1 MKQFS
6 TQLPS
11 SRRKKTNDLNQTMLV
26 PQGYQAIDPN
36 DPLDIYRTAVLKQTE
51 KHYAAESKSVPKSS
65 KTTRGGSTPAQKE
78 EQYYRTPAGIS
89 PPAAQPRKQPDHTP
103 APAPSVKI
111 HKALNSQNPSF
122 VQSKNP
128 SQASTTENVNTGGT
142 GNNKKI
148 VSQDKTFKT

>member
-78 EQYYRTPAGIS
+78 EQYYRDPRRYLAS
-89 PPAAQPRKQPDHTP
+89 CCAAP
-103 APAPSVKI
+103 
-111 HKALNSQNPSF
+111 
-122 VQSKNP
+122 
-128 SQASTTENVNTGGT
+128 QAA
-142 GNNKKI
+142 
-148 VSQDKTFKT
+148 